1 MTILELHHWFAKKN
15 NVVWFHE
22 ISLISRGQFN
32 SFRSIQICDSIN
44 SDGATFAL
52 NHATS
57 SSVNR
62 NCKQILI
69 FEETK
74 KLQKQLFKTS

>member
-52 NHATS
+52 SHNGYGA
-57 SSVNR
+57 
-62 NCKQILI
+62 CGIPDG
-69 FEETK
+69 ET
-74 KLQKQLFKTS
+74 LVLTGGLVHNYVTR